1 MGRLRCPGTVWEPMR
16 EANSR
21 RNSLG
26 NTLPQSPYST
36 EPLWTNPGLKSET
49 GVCELISTL
58 KEEGEE
64 EERRQEIKE
73 GKKEKGPISREKK
86 KNPIAC
92 ERKKKEK
99 RSTHHCHDVTI
110 KAGKHV

>member
-64 EERRQEIKE
+64 EERRQEIKK
-73 GKKEKGPISREKK
+73 GKKEKGPSREKK
-86 KNPIAC
+86 KTTLLHAR
-92 ERKKKEK
+92 EKRKKNGAP
-99 RSTHHCHDVTI
+99 TT
-110 KAGKHV
+110 AMT

>member
-73 GKKEKGPISREKK
+73 GKKEKGPSREKK
-86 KNPIAC
+86 KQPYC
-92 ERKKKEK
+92 MREKKERKTE
-99 RSTHHCHDVTI
+99 HPPLP
-110 KAGKHV
+110 